1 MVKVKKYAKYGLF
14 LAFFLLTFFFSNYIP
29 YHLEI
34 IIGFWIL
41 TMVYTYFIKTPDPKV
56 SKIHLTT
63 QNDES
68 FIHLRFVFGILVFIV
83 AYIVSKDDE
92 ETTVLAVLLIV
103 QALLLIFVNFYRKK
117 ETKGLSIAVKEDR
130 LGYSIGKV
138 SKEMLVQEIVGIKI
152 GPNEIVIDRGENRK
166 NYLSFLNLST
176 DEIDSSKQ
184 FFHRILDPKLVIV
197 SN

>member
-1 MVKVKKYAKYGLF
+1 MTEVHKYAKYGLF
-14 LAFFLLTFFFSNYIP
+14 LVFFLLAFFFSNYIP

-41 TMVYTYFIKTPDPKV
+41 TMVYSYFIKTPDPKV
-56 SKIHLTT
+56 TKIQLTT

-68 FIHLRFVFGILVFIV
+68 FIHLRFIFGILVLIV
-83 AYIVSKDDE
+83 AYIVSKDE
-92 ETTVLAVLLIV
+92 EQTTVLTELLIV

-117 ETKGLSIAVKEDR
+117 ETKGLSIAVKGDR
-130 LGYSIGKV
+130 LGYSIGKER
-138 SKEMLVQEIVGIKI
+138 KEMRVQEIVGITL
-152 GPNEIVIDRGENRK
+152 GPNEIVINRGENRK

-184 FFHRILDPKLVIV
+184 FFHRILDPKLITV
-197 SN
+197 SY